1 MEERKDLSTDV
12 QQQQQEQLSRSD
24 RAGEAGVELM
34 GQQLRVSLVHRSN
47 NEKMST

>member
-12 QQQQQEQLSRSD
+12 QQQQEQLSRSD